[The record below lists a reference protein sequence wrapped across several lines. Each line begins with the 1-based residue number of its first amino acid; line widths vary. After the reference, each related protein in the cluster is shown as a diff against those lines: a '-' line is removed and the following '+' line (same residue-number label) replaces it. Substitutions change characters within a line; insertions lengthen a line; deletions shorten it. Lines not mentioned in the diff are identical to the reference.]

1 MSVLLAALLAG
12 SALAAPEKARLN
24 TQTIQEAYDQAF
36 KLYRMGDFR
45 KAMAK
50 WSDILRT
57 DPGQSS
63 AQRMIEQARQALAEQ
78 MKLKRAKVYEHAAAG
93 RFKQAL
99 LQTQALIDLDPTDAV
114 TRKLENRLEQVA
126 RIVPEAPAEGGKAW
140 RVALIGIRGFL
151 LVPQD
156 LKLAHNGLRYAS
168 ELQPGN
174 ADFANLLALLRT
186 EFPQLAADDDV
197 TPGMKL
203 MEHKHL
209 VALHHIYD
217 ARYHAA
223 IPVLQEILQLEP
235 NDLVALKQLGTSFF
249 SLGRKPQAR
258 DAWQRA
264 LRLAP
269 KDQVLQE
276 YLAKVQ

>member
-1 MSVLLAALLAG
+1 MSVLLAVLVAA
-12 SALAAPEKARLN
+12 SVHAAPEKVRTT
-24 TQTIQEAYDQAF
+24 TQTMQEAYDQAF
-36 KLYRMGDFR
+36 KLYRMGDYR

-57 DPGQSS
+57 DPSQSS
-63 AQRMIEQARQALAEQ
+63 AQRMIDQARQALAEQ

-99 LQTQALIDLDPTDAV
+99 LQTQALIDLDPTDTV
-114 TRKLENRLEQVA
+114 TRKLEGRLEQVSK
-126 RIVPEAPAEGGKAW
+126 IVPEAPQDAGKAW
-140 RVALIGIRGFL
+140 RVALLGIKGFL
-151 LVPQD
+151 LMPQD

-168 ELQPGN
+168 ELQPGS
-174 ADFANLLALLRT
+174 ADFGALLALVRT
-186 EFPQLAADDDV
+186 EYPPLVTDDDV

-235 NDLVALKQLGTSFF
+235 NDLVALKRLGTAFF
-249 SLGRKPQAR
+249 SLGRKPQAKE
-258 DAWQRA
+258 AWQRA